1 MIGYVTCRVYPMLDS
16 SHNYIGWVNS
26 SRPDFWMHCHLFQ
39 NLQGASCN
47 PDVCQ
52 WLPVLLSQTTWLHNL
67 QNFSMKTLS
76 IRNFLCSNLFHHFA
90 EAITS
95 EVSPMLW
102 SLPLSC
108 KILTWRLNWAL
119 ALESVFGSMQHAP
132 LANITFHSQNFEIT
146 YIRNLSFGT
155 HDSSDVFHLL
165 AWDNLLSASS
175 WWIWWVGIRLHSNS
189 RMLVTQISPK
199 SCVTTDH

>member
-132 LANITFHSQNFEIT
+132 LAKYHFSLPEFWNNIHQKSVIWNTRFWCFSP
-146 YIRNLSFGT
+146 FGLGQ
-155 HDSSDVFHLL
+155 SAIGELL
-165 AWDNLLSASS
+165 VDL
-175 WWIWWVGIRLHSNS
+175 VGWYKA
-189 RMLVTQISPK
+189 P
-199 SCVTTDH
+199 